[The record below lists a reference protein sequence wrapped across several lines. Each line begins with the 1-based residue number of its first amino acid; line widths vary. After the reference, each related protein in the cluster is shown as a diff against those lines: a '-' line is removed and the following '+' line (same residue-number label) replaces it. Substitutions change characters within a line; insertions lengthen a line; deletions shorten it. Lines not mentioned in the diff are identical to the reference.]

1 MTKKEI
7 GKTVKSA
14 FKAKKWTIYR
24 LWKASDVKANV
35 IISILDA
42 NSSYTIDSLLK
53 VCDALEIE
61 LVGNVKEP
69 A

>member
-14 FKAKKWTIYR
+14 LKAKKWTIYR

-42 NSSYTIDSLLK
+42 NASFTIDSLLK
-53 VCDALEIE
+53 VCDALEIKS
-61 LVGNVKEP
+61 LGNVKEP
-69 A
+69 V